1 MAAGPS
7 AFMTRCHWCQKKA
20 TTEDKSGHP
29 LCGKKCKLVPQS
41 ETPVKAKRR
50 TLAQRNVKLPGAL
63 RSSSFQIPDSPLG
76 RVLRQLQTPGSKG
89 GGSKGR
95 WDGLIRLLKL
105 IAGESDDLDSF
116 VKRWD
121 DCPKERRLK
130 VSPEDLLDEVGIA
143 PARFLGAL
151 AEAAFTLGRDTSKV
165 IAACAEPLVV
175 GVMTKQA
182 LVPEG
187 FQDRKLFLTSTG
199 YAPSPA
205 MNIGVTQDNRSVTV
219 QAAVSSGF
227 PDVSA
232 DALRF
237 SEIVAGDRKRL
248 ASPSEFVDTDQVG
261 P

>member
-1 MAAGPS
+1 
-7 AFMTRCHWCQKKA
+7 MTRCHWCQKRA
-20 TTEDKSGHP
+20 TTEDSTGKP
-29 LCGKKCKLVPQS
+29 LCGPKCKLAPLS
-41 ETPVKAKRR
+41 EKPAKRR
-50 TLAQRNVKLPGAL
+50 TTAQRRVKLPGVL
-63 RSSSFQIPDSPLG
+63 RSSSFQIPDSALG

-105 IAGESDDLDSF
+105 IAGENDDLDAF

-121 DCPKERRLK
+121 ACKPERRMK
-130 VSPEDLLDEVGIA
+130 VSPEDLLNEVGIA

-175 GVMTKQA
+175 QTMTA
-182 LVPEG
+182 SAITLEG
-187 FQDRKLFLTSTG
+187 FQDRKLFLTASG
-199 YAPSPA
+199 YAPSPQ

-219 QAAVSSGF
+219 QAAVGSGF

-237 SEIVAGDRKRL
+237 SEIVDAGRKRL
-248 ASPSEFVDTDQVG
+248 ASPSAFVDTDQVE
-261 P
+261 PSTP